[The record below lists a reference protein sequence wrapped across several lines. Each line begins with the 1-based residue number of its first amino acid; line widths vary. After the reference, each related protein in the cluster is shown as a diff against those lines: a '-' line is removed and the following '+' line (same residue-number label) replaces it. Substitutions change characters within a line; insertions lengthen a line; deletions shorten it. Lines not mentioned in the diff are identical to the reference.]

1 MGEVYR
7 ARDSRLGRDVAL
19 KVLPAEV
26 AADTGRRQRFEIEAR
41 AIAAL
46 NHPNIVAVYDIG
58 REGSVLYIVTE
69 LVEGETLVGAKAGL
83 LKTIDIAVQIASGLA
98 AAHEAGIVHRD
109 LKPSNLVLARDGR
122 VKILDFGVAK
132 VTPAIVAAAALT
144 ETITV
149 NTQPGEVM
157 GTVGYMSPEQVLGQ
171 AADHRADIFSFG
183 IILNELLT
191 GKRAFQGATSVDTMQ
206 AILRLDPPLLP
217 ETVPVPVRQIVAHCL
232 EKEPGNR
239 FQSARDLAFALS
251 AYAQGGSQSDMTTV
265 LPQTR
270 KRPRGWLTLLALP
283 VAAALGAL
291 VTGYFLRPPL
301 TPSYTGLLLG
311 GPEVTMCPRLSPDGH
326 ILAFQAMVEGLTQ
339 VAVMRPESGDWTAL
353 THQREHGFVLEVSWA
368 ADGSRIFYDRVT
380 DVPRGVFSVPVL
392 GGEEHL
398 VLEDA
403 MWPQALP
410 DGSLLVTRLNAD
422 HRQQLYH
429 FWPESGRLDAI
440 PLLTP
445 NFYATVRVSPD
456 GKQAF
461 ALGHPAGAG
470 QSSAQHLYAIDLASG
485 GLRQLATGLPNDSAM
500 QALAITR
507 DGKSL
512 LLSLVA
518 GNMGK
523 VAKLP
528 LDDKGG
534 ARTLLTVS
542 GHPEYIDSGPDES
555 VYLDEHTTAMNS
567 LRITPAS
574 GRAQREG
581 TVPVAELPSPFFA
594 AVLGDG
600 RTVFAKYAGGRSR
613 LMAFDGARESA
624 VLINTTEETAGPVA
638 PLGSREVAF
647 LVGPEPRRTIA
658 LATLANGRITR
669 RIGFD
674 HGTINALATTPDG
687 KLLLCSAGGAVWSI
701 PLEGGEPR
709 RLRAGNAIALDAAGQ
724 NVFVQVIESP
734 RTKLVRVPLSG
745 GVEQEVP
752 VEEPFRLSTNLIGP
766 NAVGRGG
773 LLLAPMLSPDSWSSP
788 PYLVD
793 LATGKVKRIA
803 VDGFDF
809 ADYRFL
815 GWRPGGEIV
824 AAAFDLRSAM
834 WKFTPE
840 GKK

>member
-46 NHPNIVAVYDIG
+46 NHPNIVAVYDVG
-58 REGSVLYIVTE
+58 REAGVLYIVTE

-132 VTPAIVAAAALT
+132 VSPAIVAAAAHT

-149 NTQPGEVM
+149 NTQPGAVM
-157 GTVGYMSPEQVLGQ
+157 GTVGYMSPEQVLGH

-217 ETVPVPVRQIVAHCL
+217 DTVPVPVRQIVAHCL

-265 LPQTR
+265 LPQSN
-270 KRPRGWLTLLALP
+270 KRPRWPWTLLALP

-291 VTGYFLRPPL
+291 AAGYFLRPPL
-301 TPSYTGLLLG
+301 SPSYTGLLLG

-392 GGEEHL
+392 GGAEHL

-445 NFYATVRVSPD
+445 NFYATVRVSAD

-461 ALGHPAGAG
+461 ALGHPAAPG

-500 QALAITR
+500 QALAPAR

-528 LDDKGG
+528 LDGRGG

-542 GHPEYIDSGPDES
+542 GHPEYIDSGPDEA

-567 LRITPAS
+567 LRITQAS

-624 VLINTTEETAGPVA
+624 ALVNTTEETAGPVA
-638 PLGSREVAF
+638 PVGSREVAF

-669 RIGFD
+669 RLGFD
-674 HGTINALATTPDG
+674 HGTINALAATPDG

-701 PLEGGEPR
+701 PLDGGEPR

-745 GVEQEVP
+745 GAEQEVP
-752 VEEPFRLSTNLIGP
+752 VEEPFHLSTNLIGP

-773 LLLAPMLSPDSWSSP
+773 VLLAPMLSPDSWSSP
-788 PYLVD
+788 PYLID

-824 AAAFDLRSAM
+824 AAAFELRSTM

-840 GKK
+840 AKK